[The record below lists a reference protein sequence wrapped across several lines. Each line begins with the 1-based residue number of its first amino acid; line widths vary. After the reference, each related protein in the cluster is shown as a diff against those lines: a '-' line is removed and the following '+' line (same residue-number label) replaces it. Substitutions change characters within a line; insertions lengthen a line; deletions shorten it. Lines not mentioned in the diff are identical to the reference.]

1 MYSDGSV
8 YYAGTAEA
16 GFPTTTGAWQT
27 QNAGGD
33 DGIVARLDPTGSRLL
48 FATYYGGRGT
58 DWILSIAL
66 APDGSVWA
74 NVSSFIQVCCGN
86 GQTSLIHL
94 DASGFRLLADV
105 PIFAGA
111 MVVDS
116 AGNLVA
122 FAQGSIEVSPGAIL
136 SGPCGGPA
144 YVQLSPTGEQLFATY
159 PPGGNQ
165 VGFDGADA
173 NGDPYIDIPSGRVQ
187 VVENL
192 SAPPGVGCV
201 VDAASLYYFENPQ
214 VSPGGMVTI
223 FGAGMGPSQGVSFQ
237 VANGEAPTSLA
248 GTQVMVNGEAA
259 PLLYASYGQVNLI
272 VPYDLAP
279 DTTATIQVVTNGVPL
294 NPISNVQIVPAYITL
309 FQVNGA
315 AVALNHDYTVNSPT
329 NPAQPGSMVM
339 LFGTGGGQTSPPS
352 IAGEVTPPG
361 SRPLVTI
368 PQVVLTPTQPIFL
381 NVEYAGAAPGLLSGV
396 TQINVTL
403 PASIPPEE
411 GYPLGTV
418 PLEVVEP
425 GVPTFQSVTIY
436 ATPPRLRHPR
446 GPGT

>member
-1 MYSDGSV
+1 MARMRMATLISISLPAGCRLSKIYRRPLASDAWWTPPAS
-8 YYAGTAEA
+8 
-16 GFPTTTGAWQT
+16 TTSRTRKSRR
-27 QNAGGD
+27 
-33 DGIVARLDPTGSRLL
+33 VA
-48 FATYYGGRGT
+48 
-58 DWILSIAL
+58 
-66 APDGSVWA
+66 
-74 NVSSFIQVCCGN
+74 
-86 GQTSLIHL
+86 
-94 DASGFRLLADV
+94 
-105 PIFAGA
+105 
-111 MVVDS
+111 
-116 AGNLVA
+116 
-122 FAQGSIEVSPGAIL
+122 
-136 SGPCGGPA
+136 
-144 YVQLSPTGEQLFATY
+144 
-159 PPGGNQ
+159 
-165 VGFDGADA
+165 
-173 NGDPYIDIPSGRVQ
+173 
-187 VVENL
+187 
-192 SAPPGVGCV
+192 
-201 VDAASLYYFENPQ
+201 
-214 VSPGGMVTI
+214 MVTI

-329 NPAQPGSMVM
+329 NPAQPGSTVM

-361 SRPLVTI
+361 LRPLVTI

-436 ATPPRLRHPR
+436 TTPPRLRHPR